1 MTSEQML
8 QHAASVIAERGAAY
22 GDAAT
27 SMATIAAR
35 WSLTLGHQVTPA
47 QVVLCM
53 IDLKLARLMHDP
65 KHRDSIADV
74 IGYAAL
80 MPEVTP

>member
-27 SMATIAAR
+27 SMAIIATR
-35 WSLTLGHQVTPA
+35 W
-47 QVVLCM
+47 
-53 IDLKLARLMHDP
+53 R
-65 KHRDSIADV
+65 
-74 IGYAAL
+74 
-80 MPEVTP
+80 

>member
-1 MTSEQML
+1 
-8 QHAASVIAERGAAY
+8 
-22 GDAAT
+22 
-27 SMATIAAR
+27 MATIAAR
-35 WSLTLGHQVTPA
+35 WSLTLGHQSRRS

-53 IDLKLARLMHDP
+53 IDLKLARLTHDP
-65 KHRDSIADV
+65 KHLDSIADV